1 LKYFIYILSFFVVG
15 DSFYS
20 QEIDSLVNVAEQSQ
34 YDSTKARMFSE
45 ISEFCDIPDIPMFS
59 KLAIDFADA
68 AIEKNKS
75 SDLVVFS
82 KAQAFNNLAFY
93 YHFEAKY
100 QRAIENYQTSLEVF
114 RSIPD
119 STGIGLALNNLAMVY
134 NDQGNTGKALECLDE
149 AQLISSIIDDYHV
162 LNTTYTNMS
171 TINTYLGNYDIAID
185 NSFLGLKL
193 QEEKGDK
200 FGMGFSLN
208 NLASL
213 HFMQKDYKNAEKY
226 MLESLKIRMDLGND
240 NEIGVAYGN
249 LGVMYLDIGKDSL
262 GIDYLYKAKETRE
275 RVQDKDKMAEIYI
288 QIGVYYLERDTP
300 DSTKLYLTKAL
311 ELSKEINAPEI
322 QSSVS
327 QHLGKLYQ
335 VLGEMDKAIFYG
347 EESIALSKSLG
358 FPENIR
364 NSALTLSSIYAQNG
378 NYKGAYEMHFLY
390 LKMRDSLD
398 NDSNQ
403 HQLIQHEVN
412 AKYEKKR
419 FADSLDHAVE
429 KQFSVLELEA
439 ANAEIEKTNTRN
451 FALGVGVF
459 MLLVLVG
466 IALFAYRNK
475 RKSANEITLQKR
487 AIENQKIVVEEKNKE
502 ITDSINYAKRIQ
514 GAILPSADTWK
525 SALTS
530 SFVLYKP
537 KDIVAGDFYW
547 MEQKDDMVLFAAADC
562 TGHGVPGAMV
572 SVVCNSALNRSV
584 REYGITEPGKILDKT
599 RELVIQEFEKSD
611 EDVKDGMDIA
621 LCCLKEHELLYSG
634 ANNPLWIIRTS
645 PDGGQ
650 EGEVIEVK
658 SDKEPV
664 GKFDRQT
671 PYTTHAV
678 NLLKGDSI
686 YIFSDGYIDQ
696 FGGTKGKK
704 FKARAFKE
712 LLLSIQENTMEEQKV
727 AVNYA
732 FESWRGDL
740 EQIDDVCVIGVRI

>member
-1 LKYFIYILSFFVVG
+1 LFLGSFNAQ
-15 DSFYS
+15 D
-20 QEIDSLVNVAEQSQ
+20 IDSLVNVAEQSQ
-34 YDSTKARMFSE
+34 YDSTKTRLYSGLSE
-45 ISEFCDIPDIPMFS
+45 YCDIPDIPMFS
-59 KLAIDFADA
+59 ELAIKHANK
-68 AIEKNKS
+68 AISEGN
-75 SDLVVFS
+75 SDEDVIFY
-82 KAQAFNNLAFY
+82 KAQAYNNLAFY
-93 YHFEAKY
+93 YHFEANYKSS
-100 QRAIENYQTSLEVF
+100 IENYQTSMEIF

-213 HFMQKDYKNAEKY
+213 HFMQKDYVNAEKY
-226 MLESLKIRMDLGND
+226 MLESLNIRIELGNEG
-240 NEIGVAYGN
+240 EIGVAYGN

-262 GIDYLYKAKETRE
+262 GIDYLYRAKETRE
-275 RVQDKDKMAEIYI
+275 RVKDKDKLAEIYI

-300 DSTKLYLTKAL
+300 DSTKLYLTTAF
-311 ELSKEINAPEI
+311 ELSKELNAPEI

-327 QHLGKLYQ
+327 QHLGKFYQ
-335 VLGEMDKAIFYG
+335 VIGDMDKATFYG
-347 EESIALSKSLG
+347 EESIRLSKSLG

-364 NSALTLSSIYAQNG
+364 NSAQTLSSIYAQNG

-419 FADSLDHAVE
+419 FADSLEHVSE
-429 KQFSVLELEA
+429 KQISALELEA
-439 ANAEIEKTNTRN
+439 ANAELDKTNTRN
-451 FALGVGVF
+451 FAMGVGIF
-459 MLLVLVG
+459 MLLVLVS

-475 RKSANEITLQKR
+475 RNAANEISSQKK
-487 AIENQKIVVEEKNKE
+487 AIENQKLVVEEKNKE

-514 GAILPSADTWK
+514 GAILPSNEIWHG
-525 SALTS
+525 
-530 SFVLYKP
+530 SFSESMVLYKP

-547 MEQKDDMVLFAAADC
+547 MEHIESGPVLFAAADC

-572 SVVCNSALNRSV
+572 SVICNNALNRSV
-584 REYGITEPGKILDKT
+584 REHGLSDPGDILNKT
-599 RELVIQEFEKSD
+599 REIVIQQFEKSKD
-611 EDVKDGMDIA
+611 EVKDGMDIA
-621 LCCLKEHELLYSG
+621 LCSLKGSQLQYAG
-634 ANNPLWIIRTS
+634 ANNPLWIIR
-645 PDGGQ
+645 GGIILETKANKQ
-650 EGEVIEVK
+650 
-658 SDKEPV
+658 PV
-664 GKFDRQT
+664 GKFDNQM
-671 PYTTHAV
+671 PYTTHTFE
-678 NLLKGDSI
+678 LQKGDAI
-686 YIFSDGYIDQ
+686 YIFSDGYVDQ
-696 FGGTKGKK
+696 FGGDRGKK
-704 FKARAFKE
+704 LKAKAFKE
-712 LLLSIQENTMEEQKV
+712 LLLSVQDESMDKQKQVIDTKFENWKGDIEQV
-727 AVNYA
+727 
-732 FESWRGDL
+732 
-740 EQIDDVCVIGVRI
+740 DDVCIIGVKV